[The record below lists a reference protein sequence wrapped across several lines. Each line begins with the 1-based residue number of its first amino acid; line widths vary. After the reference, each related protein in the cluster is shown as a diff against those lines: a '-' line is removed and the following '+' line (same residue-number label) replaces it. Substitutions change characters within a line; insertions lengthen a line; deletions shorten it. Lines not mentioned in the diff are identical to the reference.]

1 MFAPVASAAG
11 RRGQASA
18 YNQVLISTSVD
29 GATPHQLVSL
39 LYRSVASEIA
49 AARGAMA
56 RGEIAEKGR
65 AISHAARMIEEG
77 LRAPL
82 DVEAGGK
89 LALDL
94 ARLYEYLVH
103 RLTLAN
109 LKNDDA
115 QLAECASLIDVLRDA
130 WDGIAGR
137 VGGVPA
143 KEAA

>member
-1 MFAPVASAAG
+1 MFASVASTTS

-39 LYRSVASEIA
+39 LYRSIASEIA

-82 DVEAGGK
+82 DVQAGGK

-94 ARLYEYLVH
+94 ANLYQYLVH

-115 QLAECASLIDVLRDA
+115 VLAECAGLIDVLRDA
-130 WDGIAGR
+130 WDGIAEQIDS
-137 VGGVPA
+137 PA
-143 KEAA
+143 REAA

>member
-1 MFAPVASAAG
+1 MFAPLASAAS

-18 YNQVLISTSVD
+18 YSQVLISTSVD
-29 GATPHQLVSL
+29 GATPHELVSL

-49 AARGAMA
+49 VARGAMA

-82 DVEAGGK
+82 DIEAGGK

-94 ARLYEYLVH
+94 GNLYQYLVH

-115 QLAECASLIDVLRDA
+115 VLAECAGLIDVLRDA
-130 WDGIAGR
+130 WDGIAAHVAAPTR
-137 VGGVPA
+137 
-143 KEAA
+143 EAA